1 MIKRNLQQDYS
12 LSKYFMKKILRQI
25 IYSHI
30 FEHLLFRKANYFYI
44 RITKPLFISLISLS
58 KIITSPLNYMIF
70 K

>member
-12 LSKYFMKKILRQI
+12 LSKYFMKKMLRQR

-30 FEHLLFRKANYFYI
+30 FEHLLFRKVNYFYI
-44 RITKPLFISLISLS
+44 RITKPLFISLMSLT
-58 KIITSPLNYMIF
+58 KIIKSLLNHMIF

>member
-12 LSKYFMKKILRQI
+12 LSKYFMKKMLRQR

-30 FEHLLFRKANYFYI
+30 FAHLLFRKVNYFYI
-44 RITKPLFISLISLS
+44 RITKPLFISLMSLT
-58 KIITSPLNYMIF
+58 KIIKSLLNHMIF